1 MDYKKRF
8 KNQLE
13 RFNDMVENQM
23 QDNVLDEYTYHE
35 LKQELLDSWKHLR
48 LEHEN
53 EMRAQYGDEY
63 HDFFDALN
71 EELDSSVS
79 IN

>member
-48 LEHEN
+48 LEHET
-53 EMRAQYGDEY
+53 ECGAGFQREY
-63 HDFFDALN
+63 
-71 EELDSSVS
+71 
-79 IN
+79 